1 MLNTY
6 ITYFLLLIL
15 TFTFSYLGLKK
26 NKVQLK
32 SDKNAVNNIN
42 NFKWNGYYVTALAI
56 LVIIAGIR
64 KDVGADYYG
73 YQLLIDNFNFYS
85 PLYSFF
91 KYEPLFIITILVLN
105 ISQSSY
111 IYFFFIYAFFT
122 WFFFYLSFR
131 NNIQILPFVLV
142 FIILNG
148 FYFWTFNGVRQA
160 VAITL
165 FAFSINFIINKSF
178 LKYAV
183 TILVGLLFHYSIILL
198 LPLYFIVNNK
208 ILDKIF
214 NRISLLFLYF
224 ITLLLSEL
232 DVLREIS
239 QYVFFLIPKYEVHVN
254 NMYTLTNE
262 QNTGLGI
269 IFNHI
274 TNIFIIVISKYVI
287 SKIPKSKLYF
297 NIFFIGMLLANMVEG
312 IQIFGRFV
320 IYFTFFKYYV
330 LGYIT
335 YYLLKQ
341 SNLESRTILSLL
353 FLGYL
358 ILFIAIIHFGGT
370 YQTILMN

>member
-32 SDKNAVNNIN
+32 SYKNDVNTLN

-64 KDVGADYYG
+64 KDVGVDYYG
-73 YQLLIDNFNFYS
+73 YQLLIDNFSYYS

-165 FAFSINFIINKSF
+165 FAFSINFIISKSF
-178 LKYAV
+178 LKYAI

-224 ITLLLSEL
+224 ITLLFSEL

-239 QYVFFLIPKYEVHVN
+239 QYVFILIPKYGVHIN

-353 FLGYL
+353 FLGYI